1 MAVPASVPSL
11 SSGSTSPSSPASL
24 PSPSLLIHL
33 LIITVLTFSSG
44 WSILM
49 TVVQVSSSLSR
60 SMTLEGHAKTF
71 HCPVW
76 PAWSVGLLQFI
87 LTLLEPVWMVSPVWC
102 HPPASITWFHSS
114 PSFLFWRTL
123 VLLPYFCCSALVPP
137 SSGSVCGDLPENA
150 DTPQLHLQSH
160 WEHPWGRTQDAKI
173 INNKI
178 N

>member
-1 MAVPASVPSL
+1 MPASVPSL

-102 HPPASITWFHSS
+102 HPLPPSPGFIPAPHFSFEEHLCCSHISAALLLSLPALVLFVVTFQRMQTHLSCTSS
-114 PSFLFWRTL
+114 PT
-123 VLLPYFCCSALVPP
+123 
-137 SSGSVCGDLPENA
+137 GS
-150 DTPQLHLQSH
+150 TPGAEPRML
-160 WEHPWGRTQDAKI
+160 K
-173 INNKI
+173 
-178 N
+178 